1 MISLE
6 DYQRHLHYLPYA
18 GPEIVLKNL
27 SVQFQKST
35 VLNNLNFRFAAGK
48 TTAII
53 GPNGSGKSTLLKTLL
68 GQFTHEGEIALHWQ
82 NAVQRHIAYVPQHI
96 DFDRELPMNEEDFM
110 GMLLQKRP
118 IFLGLAKQQKAM
130 IHFLLHKVQMFEKRK
145 TKIGRLSGGELKRM
159 LLIQALYP
167 EAGLFLFDEPLA
179 SLDESGIALFK
190 ELIRELQA
198 MNKTVIWVEHDLL
211 AVREYAQDI
220 VAINRQIIYQGD
232 AAALS
237 DSELLLNI
245 FSHKQESPH
254 V

>member
-1 MISLE
+1 
-6 DYQRHLHYLPYA
+6 
-18 GPEIVLKNL
+18 
-27 SVQFQKST
+27 
-35 VLNNLNFRFAAGK
+35 
-48 TTAII
+48 
-53 GPNGSGKSTLLKTLL
+53 
-68 GQFTHEGEIALHWQ
+68 
-82 NAVQRHIAYVPQHI
+82 
-96 DFDRELPMNEEDFM
+96 
-110 GMLLQKRP
+110 
-118 IFLGLAKQQKAM
+118 M
-130 IHFLLHKVQMFEKRK
+130 IHFLLHKVQMFKKRK

-220 VAINRQIIYQGD
+220 VAINRQIVYQGD

-245 FSHKQESPH
+245 FSHKQENPH